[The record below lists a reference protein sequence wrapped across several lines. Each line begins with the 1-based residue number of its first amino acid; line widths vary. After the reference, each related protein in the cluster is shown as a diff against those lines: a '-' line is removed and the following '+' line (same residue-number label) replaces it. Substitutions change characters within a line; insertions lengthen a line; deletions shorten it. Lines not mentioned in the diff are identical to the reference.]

1 VQGYENTIKSVK
13 LALPVMYS
21 DIVKFV
27 CDIAEKE
34 VGQGSPESIKNVKN
48 YYVLVLLMA
57 GMVDDFKQTIDQMLS
72 CSLAN
77 LYSGH

>member
-1 VQGYENTIKSVK
+1 MQNYESTIKSVK

-34 VGQGSPESIKNVKN
+34 MGGDSSKICPENTKNVKN
-48 YYVLVLLMA
+48 YYVLILLMA
-57 GMVDDFKQTIDQMLS
+57 GVVDDFK
-72 CSLAN
+72 
-77 LYSGH
+77 